1 MIVQIKI
8 FFIIYIYI
16 YTMGIDYKKKYL
28 KYKNKYLE
36 AKKLYGGVDS
46 ENLDKFLNN
55 LIDVE
60 IKKTSDNKETI
71 TINEDLTTFKE
82 NLSIIK
88 NKLKECQSDDEVRN
102 KLFNEFK
109 RAEMTLVAEEDAVKA
124 KQKEKID
131 KIRTEKAKAKNIN
144 FGKF

>member
-124 KQKEKID
+124 EA
-131 KIRTEKAKAKNIN
+131 EGKNRQN
-144 FGKF
+144 TNRKSLKRKT

>member
-1 MIVQIKI
+1 M
-8 FFIIYIYI
+8 
-16 YTMGIDYKKKYL
+16 

-55 LIDVE
+55 IIDVE

-124 KQKEKID
+124 KKKEKID
-131 KIRTEKAKAKNIN
+131 KIRSEKAEAKNIN
-144 FGKF
+144 FGKFDPKNWSEDEE

>member
-1 MIVQIKI
+1 M
-8 FFIIYIYI
+8 

-55 LIDVE
+55 IIAVE

-71 TINEDLTTFKE
+71 TINETLTTFKE
-82 NLSIIK
+82 NLRIIK

-124 KQKEKID
+124 KKKEKID
-131 KIRTEKAKAKNIN
+131 KILSEKAEAKNIN
-144 FGKF
+144 FGKFDPKNWSEDEE